1 MGEKTYGTVRNDV
14 QNRVRHATAV
24 QRPHRLVVAIAQVV
38 VVQDVEIL
46 PWTAGSIPTTGQT
59 RLVAVDR
66 RVGEIEVDAAVLHG
80 NDGDESGR

>member
-14 QNRVRHATAV
+14 QNRVRHTTAV

-46 PWTAGSIPTTGQT
+46 PWTAGSVPTTGK
-59 RLVAVDR
+59 
-66 RVGEIEVDAAVLHG
+66 RVW
-80 NDGDESGR
+80 